1 MSKTV
6 ILYAARH
13 GQTLAN
19 AQNRFRGALDV
30 PLDATGKADAEN
42 LADYFKDIQI
52 SSIIYS
58 DKKRSTETANIIAR
72 SKPGIKCFGT
82 CNLHA
87 WNVGM
92 FSGQPKSPENVQK
105 LEHYIQNPDIPIPNG
120 ESLNEFK
127 ARIRPCLIE
136 GMEIANGSGAPVLF
150 VVHSSVIHEI
160 GAMVSGSHSAVLV
173 EPGGVACIYVEGE
186 NLGALGLRAKPL
198 LRPVAKAPALRADTI
213 S

>member
-1 MSKTV
+1 MSKTT
-6 ILYAARH
+6 ILFAARH
-13 GQTLAN
+13 GTTTLN
-19 AQNRFRGALDV
+19 DSGCFRGSLNP
-30 PLDATGKADAEN
+30 PLNASGRADAEA
-42 LADYFKDIQI
+42 LGQYFKNIQI

-58 DKKRSTETANIIAR
+58 DKERSTETADIIAR

-92 FSGQPKSPENVQK
+92 FSGQPKSPENVAK

-160 GAMVSGSHSAVLV
+160 GAMVEGSHGAVLV
-173 EPGGVACIYVEGE
+173 EPGGIACIYVEGE
-186 NLGALGLRAKPL
+186 FLGALGLRAKPL
-198 LRPVAKAPALRADTI
+198 LKPSPKTNAQHADTV

>member
-13 GQTLAN
+13 GQTRAN
-19 AQNRFRGALDV
+19 AQNKFRGSLDV
-30 PLDATGKADAEN
+30 SLDATGITQAEA

-58 DKKRSTETANIIAR
+58 DKTRSTETADIIAR
-72 SKPGIKCFGT
+72 RKPGIKCFGT
-82 CNLHA
+82 PNLHA

-92 FSGQPKSPENVQK
+92 FSGQPKSPENIAK
-105 LEHYIQNPDIPIPNG
+105 LERYINNPSIPIPNG

-127 ARIRPCLIE
+127 ARIRPCLVE
-136 GMEIANGSGAPVLF
+136 GMEIANRSGAPVLF

-160 GAMVSGSHSAVLV
+160 GSMIEDSHDAVLV
-173 EPGGVACIYVEGE
+173 EPGGIACIYVEGE
-186 NLGALGLRAKPL
+186 NLGALGLRAKTL
-198 LRPVAKAPALRADTI
+198 LKPVTKTPSTRADTI